1 MRILGIDHVVLR
13 CRDGDRMLRFY
24 TEVLGCTI
32 ARRNE
37 PLGLIHLRA
46 GAAQIDLV
54 RMEGAMGRDGGPPP
68 GREGH
73 NMDHFCLRIERFDHA
88 ELRRHFAA
96 HGIDIGPV
104 HHNFGAEGYGS
115 AVYLKDPEG
124 NAIELKGPSS
134 PEATPESTPETTPGR
149 HRSGATAA

>member
-13 CRDGDRMLRFY
+13 CRDMNRMRRFY

-46 GAAQIDLV
+46 GSAQIDLLD
-54 RMEGAMGRDGGPPP
+54 MEGAMGKSGGPPP
-68 GREGH
+68 GVDGH
-73 NMDHFCLRIERFDHA
+73 NMDHVCLRIEAFDQA

-115 AVYLKDPEG
+115 AVYLKDPDG
-124 NAIELKGPSS
+124 NAIELKGPS
-134 PEATPESTPETTPGR
+134 TPEPDQGLS
-149 HRSGATAA
+149 